1 MFNTVPAVV
10 VTLPEVDNQDAA
22 IIKRILIRNL
32 APSASA
38 QELSQAFI
46 VDDSNLI
53 FAFAGH
59 LSGIHTLKHSKGFSI
74 CIMI

>member
-59 LSGIHTLKHSKGFSI
+59 LSGIHTLALRKDLAFVS
-74 CIMI
+74 